1 MATNTLLQRLDP
13 SADTTGSSTAASNRR
28 QIEEFLSS
36 AAIVAGDV
44 VGLDNTKT
52 GSDRALYV
60 KQAAAVAN
68 GNSLAVGV
76 ALDAAA
82 GAEERVRVVVA
93 GYVEG
98 VNCTAGAVSTGLA
111 VTAGVAAGQIQNAVA
126 GDLAGAFG
134 VALEAKGA
142 TTANKAAISI
152 FKRF

>member
-1 MATNTLLQRLDP
+1 MATSTLIQFLGDGITSP
-13 SADTTGSSTAASNRR
+13 TGAGADTMNRR
-28 QIEEFLSS
+28 QVETFISS
-36 AAIVAGDV
+36 GTIAAGDV

-52 GSDRALYV
+52 GADRALYV
-60 KQAAAVAN
+60 KQAAGVAN

-76 ALDAAA
+76 ALAAAAA
-82 GAEERVRVVVA
+82 GDQVRVVVA

-98 VNCTAGAVSTGLA
+98 VNCTAGAVSNGAA
-111 VTAGVAAGQIQNAVA
+111 VTAGVTAGQIQNAVA

>member
-13 SADTTGSSTAASNRR
+13 SAGTTGSSTAASNRR

-52 GSDRALYV
+52 GPDRVLYV
-60 KQAAAVAN
+60 KQAAAVTH
-68 GNSLAVGV
+68 GNALSIGV

-93 GYVEG
+93 GYAEG
-98 VNCTAGAVSTGLA
+98 VNCGAATIATGNPLVAGTLAGQVEVMANSDLTGLF
-111 VTAGVAAGQIQNAVA
+111 AVA
-126 GDLAGAFG
+126 LSGNA
-134 VALEAKGA
+134 
-142 TTANKAAISI
+142 ANKVDVHI

>member
-13 SADTTGSSTAASNRR
+13 SASTTGSSTAASNRR

-36 AAIVAGDV
+36 AAIAAGDV

-52 GSDRALYV
+52 GPDRVLYV
-60 KQAAAVAN
+60 KQAAAVTH
-68 GNSLAVGV
+68 GNALAIGV
-76 ALDAAA
+76 ALDSVA

-98 VNCTAGAVSTGLA
+98 VNCTASAVASGAP
-111 VTAGVAAGQIQNAVA
+111 VTAGAAAGQVRDALNS
-126 GDLAGAFG
+126 DLAGAFG

-142 TTANKAAISI
+142 TTANKAAIHI